1 MNKKQI
7 QNLFSG
13 ADIIAQTYTT
23 ATQSGVTPIAYHYNK
38 PILISNIN
46 GLKNPIVKDK
56 TGEVVENDPQ
66 SIAKGIIRLLEKRKK
81 IEYTN
86 NIKKNI
92 SKYSWTLY
100 ASMWDKYLSQN
111 K

>member
-1 MNKKQI
+1 MHKLTHSPFFSRRTQRLGLL
-7 QNLFSG
+7 NL
-13 ADIIAQTYTT
+13 Q
-23 ATQSGVTPIAYHYNK
+23 TPIAYHYNK

-46 GLKNPIVKDK
+46 GIKNPIVKDK

-86 NIKKNI
+86 IKK
-92 SKYSWTLY
+92 KY
-100 ASMWDKYLSQN
+100 
-111 K
+111 